1 MAPMHV
7 SWSVKMR
14 VQIAGVVVLAAAV
27 GGCGMFDGGKPAPES
42 ADAIPVGQ
50 LTSECARLQ
59 PLFAPGSKELSREDM
74 EAALKR
80 EYAKW
85 DKDGN
90 GQLSHSEIEPLN
102 DMLRAE
108 NTGASPVT
116 DWNADG
122 QVDMKEFGSGWR
134 TMFDLCDR
142 NGNNVISLRELG
154 FSPNVA
160 PPRPSAPAEPAKQPE
175 GASQRPGGGY

>member
-1 MAPMHV
+1 
-7 SWSVKMR
+7 MR
-14 VQIAGVVVLAAAV
+14 TKIAGICVLAVALA
-27 GGCGMFDGGKPAPES
+27 GCSYLDGGGQSVADS

-50 LTSECARLQ
+50 LTTECARLQ
-59 PLFAPGSKELSREDM
+59 PLFAAGSKELSREDM
-74 EAALKR
+74 DAALKR

-90 GQLSHSEIEPLN
+90 GQLSHAEIQPLN
-102 DMLRAE
+102 DELRAA

-122 QVDMKEFGSGWR
+122 QVDAKEFGGGWR

-142 NGNNVISLRELG
+142 NGNAKISYRELG
-154 FSPNVA
+154 FSPNVT
-160 PPRPSAPAEPAKQPE
+160 PPRQTAPTDTKKKPPE
-175 GASQRPGGGY
+175 GASQRPGSGY

>member
-1 MAPMHV
+1 MH
-7 SWSVKMR
+7 KK
-14 VQIAGVVVLAAAV
+14 IAGICVLSAALSGCSML
-27 GGCGMFDGGKPAPES
+27 GGNQASAPEA

-59 PLFAPGSKELSREDM
+59 PLFAPGTKELTRDDM
-74 EAALKR
+74 DAALKR

-90 GQLSHSEIEPLN
+90 GQLSHAEIQPLN
-102 DMLRAE
+102 DQLRAE

-122 QVDMKEFGSGWR
+122 QVDAKEFGSGWR

-142 NGNNVISLRELG
+142 NGNAKISLRELG

-160 PPRPSAPAEPAKQPE
+160 PPRPSESKEPKKSPE
-175 GASQRPGGGY
+175 DASPRTGGGY